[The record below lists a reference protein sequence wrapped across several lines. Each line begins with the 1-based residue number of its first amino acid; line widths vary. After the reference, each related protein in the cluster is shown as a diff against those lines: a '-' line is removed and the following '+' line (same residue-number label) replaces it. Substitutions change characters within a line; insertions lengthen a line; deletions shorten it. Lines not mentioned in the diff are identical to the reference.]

1 MCVCF
6 CVCVCVFSEGVA
18 GCMCIGFACAL
29 AYTRP
34 CSFSLAEFVF
44 SSPIFASLFTFF
56 FPFSRT
62 RALSLSDK
70 IKCACGLVGVCV
82 YVCVCVCVRV
92 YVYVCECAGHF
103 CNLTERRSEASH
115 TPHAAP
121 LNILVNLRYY
131 VVLLKMF
138 FNPRVYMFSFAD

>member
-1 MCVCF
+1 
-6 CVCVCVFSEGVA
+6 VCVC
-18 GCMCIGFACAL
+18 
-29 AYTRP
+29 
-34 CSFSLAEFVF
+34 
-44 SSPIFASLFTFF
+44 
-56 FPFSRT
+56 
-62 RALSLSDK
+62 
-70 IKCACGLVGVCV
+70 
-82 YVCVCVCVRV
+82 VCVCVCVRV